1 MNTVKSLPT
10 VCKSIL
16 GLRLFYCN
24 ARSVLAN
31 FDELCVLCNVYNY
44 HVISIAESWLCDSI
58 LNTEISLPGYT
69 IFRRDRDRYGGGVLI
84 FIKTELCPSAV
95 TFNTSLA
102 NRISSYCF
110 YIL

>member
-1 MNTVKSLPT
+1 M
-10 VCKSIL
+10 CI
-16 GLRLFYCN
+16 RD
-24 ARSVLAN
+24 R
-31 FDELCVLCNVYNY
+31 
-44 HVISIAESWLCDSI
+44 SWLCDSI